1 MSRGR
6 DGEAECLTVG
16 VNLASVVGPHPAES
30 VALRTDAGQAV
41 TYGELRD
48 DVARLRGGLAA
59 LGVARGDR
67 VALALPNSPDFV
79 AVYLAVLG
87 LGAVAVPLNPL
98 SPPPELQRELAAV
111 AARVLVVGPVG
122 GRTASALD
130 RAVLTDLTHVVEPA
144 TLREAE
150 PRPLE
155 DVEPDDV
162 AVLVF
167 TSGTAGPSRPAMLTH
182 ANLLANIDQ
191 ILADPLAQTDD
202 DVVLG
207 VLPAFHIYGLNVVIG
222 VSLAAGST
230 IVLSE
235 RFHAQESLDLIGREG
250 VTVVPGVPTMWSAWA
265 GLDGVTADAFASM
278 RLATSGAA
286 PLDPAV
292 RRTLR
297 DAFGVTVVEGYG
309 LTEASPAV
317 TTGLGVDAPDGSIGV
332 PLPHVSLRLVDSGG
346 QDALVGDPG
355 EIWILGPNVFAG
367 YWQDP
372 KATAAAV
379 TPDGWLRTG
388 DVAVVDDEGFLFL
401 VDRAKDLIIVSGFN
415 VFPAEVEEVIVDHP
429 AVAEVAVVGVPDH
442 RSGEA
447 VVAYVVPT
455 GPDRLDEQEVVAFCG
470 ERLAHYKC
478 PVEVRFVTE
487 LPHTL
492 NGKVLRRA
500 LR

>member
-1 MSRGR
+1 MRS
-6 DGEAECLTVG
+6 
-16 VNLASVVGPHPAES
+16 
-30 VALRTDAGQAV
+30 DAGQTV

-59 LGVARGDR
+59 LGVAKGDR
-67 VALALPNSPDFV
+67 VALVLPNSPDFV

-87 LGAVAVPLNPL
+87 LGAIAVPLNPL

-111 AARVLVVGPVG
+111 AARVLVVGPVA

-130 RAVLTDLTHVVEPA
+130 RAVLTDLTHVVEPID
-144 TLREAE
+144 LRQAE

-155 DVEPDDV
+155 DVEPDDI

-167 TSGTAGPSRPAMLTH
+167 TSGTAGPSRPAMLSH
-182 ANLLANIDQ
+182 GNLLANVDQ
-191 ILADPLAQTDD
+191 VLADPLSQTAD

-235 RFHAQESLDLIGREG
+235 RFHARESLDLIGREG
-250 VTVVPGVPTMWSAWA
+250 ITVVPGVPTMWSAWVE
-265 GLDGVTADAFASM
+265 LDDVTADAYASM

-286 PLDPAV
+286 PLDPEV

-297 DAFGVTVVEGYG
+297 EAFGVTVVEGYG

-332 PLPHVSLRLVDSGG
+332 PLPHVSLRLVDSAGE
-346 QDALVGDPG
+346 DALIGDPG
-355 EIWILGPNVFAG
+355 EIWVLGPNVFAG

-372 KATAAAV
+372 VATAAAV
-379 TPDGWLRTG
+379 TPNGWLRTG
-388 DVAVVDDEGFLFL
+388 DVAVVDDQGFLFL

-415 VFPAEVEEVIVDHP
+415 VFPAEVEEVIARHP
-429 AVAEVAVVGVPDH
+429 GVAEAAVVGVPDP
-442 RSGEA
+442 RTGEA
-447 VVAYVVPT
+447 VVAYVVPAE
-455 GPDRLDEQEVVAFCG
+455 GDLLLEQEVVAWCG
-470 ERLAHYKC
+470 EHLAHYKC
-478 PVEVRFVTE
+478 PVEVRFLAE
-487 LPHTL
+487 LPHAV